1 MVKQMNKKDF
11 INALSKG
18 LSYSEEKCIIINDIL
33 EHNFFL
39 SKSKKDIIVN
49 ELIVQLDISQNE
61 AEHIYNISIKII
73 KDEVKRK
80 LINPFKK

>member
-1 MVKQMNKKDF
+1 MVKKMNKKDF
-11 INALSKG
+11 INSLSKEM
-18 LSYSEEKCIIINDIL
+18 SYPEEKCIIINDIL